1 MIKMWKIT
9 MNYDIAIGFCKRKLI
24 KNNRRTVNNLLV
36 DMKGEF
42 FRLLSKSRE
51 IEIEEKY

>member
-1 MIKMWKIT
+1 
-9 MNYDIAIGFCKRKLI
+9 MNYDIAIVFCKRKLI